1 MKVFKKNR
9 PHRGADPWSSVLRC
23 LILSTPVQWPC
34 TGVRVGPQRRL
45 STKELMFL
53 NTVVLEKTLDHHLG
67 RGKIK
72 PVNPKGNQS

>member
-45 STKELMFL
+45 STKELML
-53 NTVVLEKTLDHHLG
+53 STCVVLEKTLESSLDFEELQL
-67 RGKIK
+67 
-72 PVNPKGNQS
+72 VNPKGNQY